1 MTTPITQP
9 MPESSPLDR
18 RPLKS
23 RGWPVMQRA
32 ATALAARR
40 VTPNSISVAGMVG
53 GILAGLCLA
62 ATAAVGAQGWSAQWP
77 VRVLFLVA
85 AGLIQFRLLCNL
97 IDGLVA
103 VEGKMRSPLGDLYN
117 EIPDRIS
124 DAATIIG
131 AGYAVHSSPTL
142 GYVAAVVALLIA
154 YIRAIGKSTGQPSDF
169 RGPMAKQQRMACI
182 TGACIV
188 AAIAPG
194 LHATLPLS
202 ADPVGPLSITL
213 GPIAM
218 ALYAIIL
225 LGIPT
230 FFRRLLRLARAL
242 RGAE

>member
-1 MTTPITQP
+1 M
-9 MPESSPLDR
+9 
-18 RPLKS
+18 
-23 RGWPVMQRA
+23 MQRV
-32 ATALAARR
+32 ATALAVRR

-53 GILAGLCLA
+53 GILAGVCLA
-62 ATAAVGAQGWSAQWP
+62 ATAPMAAQGWPGHWP
-77 VRVLFLVA
+77 VRALFIA
-85 AGLIQFRLLCNL
+85 AAALIQFRLLCNL

-103 VEGKMRSPLGDLYN
+103 VEGNMRSPLGELYN

-131 AGYAVHSSPTL
+131 AGYALHSSPTL

-154 YIRAIGKSTGQPSDF
+154 YIRAVGKSTGQPSDF
-169 RGPMAKQQRMACI
+169 RGPMAKQQRMAFI

-194 LHATLPLS
+194 LHTTLPLS
-202 ADPVGPLSITL
+202 ADPVGPPSITL
-213 GPIAM
+213 GPIAL

-230 FFRRLLRLARAL
+230 FIRRLLRLARAL
-242 RGAE
+242 RSAA